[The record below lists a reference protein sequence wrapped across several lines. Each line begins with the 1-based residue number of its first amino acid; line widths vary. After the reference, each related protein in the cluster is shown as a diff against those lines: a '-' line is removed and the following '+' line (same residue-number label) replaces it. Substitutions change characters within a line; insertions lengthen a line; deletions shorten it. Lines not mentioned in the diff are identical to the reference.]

1 MAEIFISY
9 KSERRKAAAHLAKI
23 LERYGYTV
31 WFDYHLIKGDDF
43 ADEIDRRIREAKAV
57 VVLWCTLAVKSP
69 WVKREAALATKLGRA
84 VPAKIEP
91 CDLRVDFDS
100 DDWIDLSGWNGAPR
114 DHALDKLLEGI
125 AHRVGRLP
133 QLDFK
138 AMRDYEEDWRRF
150 NAPSLQDF
158 ALSTPAKA
166 QEAQQPMPI
175 SAPVHTV
182 TPAERDWERFG
193 IALSEDA
200 EEIEAYIRQY
210 EAGEPLW
217 AVKAKKRLAAL
228 LRERAEAAELARR
241 EEAAR
246 QEARYRAEG
255 RVRIA
260 APLVRPP
267 GLEWFLPGA
276 GKTEGFKDADFAPE
290 MVVVPAGD
298 FTMGTAPAEID
309 KLAKEFPDFAEFF
322 KREAPQVRVAIGK
335 PFAIGRYAI
344 TRGEF
349 AAFVNEARHGM
360 SGGAYVWTGKEWKQD
375 ANKSWKD
382 PGFAQDDSHPV
393 VCVNWDDAKAYAKW
407 LSAKTGQD
415 YRLPSE
421 AEWEYACR
429 AGTVTPFW
437 WGSSISPEQANY
449 DYNYTYGGGP
459 KGKWRESTVPVKSFE
474 PNPWGL
480 YQVHGNVWEWCEDLW
495 HDNYHGAPEDGS
507 ARTTGGGAFRALRG
521 GSCYHNPGILRA
533 ASRFGYL
540 DYRFSN
546 AGFRL
551 ARTLTP

>member
-290 MVVVPAGD
+290 MVVVPAGW
-298 FTMGTAPAEID
+298 FMMGSP
-309 KLAKEFPDFAEFF
+309 PDEPKRFDSEGPQHKVTFA
-322 KREAPQVRVAIGK
+322 K
-335 PFAIGRYAI
+335 PFAVGRYAVTFAEWDTAQRDKDWQAI
-344 TRGEF
+344 TER
-349 AAFVNEARHGM
+349 AARQPNDYGWGRADR
-360 SGGAYVWTGKEWKQD
+360 
-375 ANKSWKD
+375 
-382 PGFAQDDSHPV
+382 PV
-393 VCVNWDDAKAYAKW
+393 VDVDWNDAKAYAKW
-407 LSAKTGQD
+407 LSAKTGKV

-421 AEWEYACR
+421 AEWEYVCR
-429 AGTVTPFW
+429 AGKTTPFW
-437 WGSSISPEQANY
+437 WGSSITPEQANY
-449 DYNYTYGGGP
+449 DGTAAPYKGGGQ
-459 KGKWRESTVPVKSFE
+459 KGEYRQKTLPVKSFE

-521 GSCYHNPGILRA
+521 GSWNSNPGNLRA
-533 ASRFGYL
+533 ASRVGSHGS
-540 DYRFSN
+540 RNGN